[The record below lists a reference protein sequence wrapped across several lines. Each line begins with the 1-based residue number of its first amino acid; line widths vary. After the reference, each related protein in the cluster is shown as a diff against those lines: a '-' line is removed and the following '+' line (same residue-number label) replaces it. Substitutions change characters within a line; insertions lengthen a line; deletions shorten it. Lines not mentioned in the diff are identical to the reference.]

1 MANELIAYKEPGADV
16 TGQASADVIGK
27 RFLAITGN
35 MQGDGSLTVAHAT
48 AAGRICGVAKYDAL
62 TGKKVGI
69 ARGPGKVVPVKAAGN
84 IAAFA
89 EVEVGSNGQAVTKS
103 SGVAVGY
110 VETAVTS
117 GSDARVFL
125 Y

>member
-1 MANELIAYKEPGADV
+1 MAELIAYKETGADV
-16 TGQASADVIGK
+16 TGQASADVLGK

-35 MQGDGSLTVAHAT
+35 LQADGSLTVAHAT
-48 AAGRICGVAKYDAL
+48 AGGRVCGVAKYDAL
-62 TGKKVGI
+62 TGKKVGV
-69 ARGPGKVVPVKAAGN
+69 ARGPKVVPVTAGAN

-89 EVEVGSNGQAVTKS
+89 EVEVGTAGQAITKA

-110 VETAVTS
+110 VETAATS
-117 GSDARVFL
+117 GQDARVYL